1 MIASSRS
8 NAMQRV
14 RSFPNSSHSSAR
26 IANNAEQYCTASNP
40 YDPQTSYELPGAV
53 LPVLVIDAVDLFLH
67 GFEQLAHVEPDLH
80 VVGKFCYGADAVRH
94 AIVLGPKVI
103 VTSLRIKWSEA
114 DEPTPQAG
122 IQTLQALAHKCPYIP
137 ALTLIGQ
144 DQSRWIPQIM
154 RAGAKGIVYR
164 DAPVEEILSAI
175 RMLHMGCMAFK
186 AEHMDSLNGSEELLT
201 SREQEVLSLL
211 AKGLT
216 DALIAE
222 SLSIQV
228 GTARKHVENIR
239 KKLNAS
245 NRMEAVILAIRQG
258 WL

>member
-8 NAMQRV
+8 DAMQRR
-14 RSFPNSSHSSAR
+14 RSLTNSSRPSAR
-26 IANNAEQYCTASNP
+26 IAHNAEQYNTVSTP
-40 YDPQTSYELPGAV
+40 YSSQTSHTLPGAA
-53 LPVLVIDAVDLFLH
+53 LPVFAIDAVDLFLH

-80 VVGKFCYGADAVRH
+80 VVGKFCSGSDAVHH
-94 AIVLGPKVI
+94 AIGLCPKVI
-103 VTSLRIKWSEA
+103 VMSLRIKWTCE

-137 ALTLIGQ
+137 VLTLIGH

-154 RAGAKGIVYR
+154 RAGAKGIVHR
-164 DAPVEEILSAI
+164 DAQVEEILSAI

-186 AEHMDSLNGSEELLT
+186 AEHMDSLHGADDLLT

-211 AKGLT
+211 AKGLSN
-216 DALIAE
+216 AVIAE

-245 NRMEAVILAIRQG
+245 NRMEAVILALRQG